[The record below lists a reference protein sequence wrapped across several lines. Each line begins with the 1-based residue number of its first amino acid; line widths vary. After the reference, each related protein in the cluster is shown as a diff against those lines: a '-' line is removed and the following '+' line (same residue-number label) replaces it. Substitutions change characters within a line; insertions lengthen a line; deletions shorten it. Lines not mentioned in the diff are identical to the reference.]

1 MTSSCSLVLKR
12 FSPAEEICLVS
23 DGALRGQCSRHQ
35 LGVFPGGVFQGL
47 RGKRAT
53 MGITQ
58 IA

>member
-35 LGVFPGGVFQGL
+35 FGVFPGDVFQGL
-47 RGKRAT
+47 RGNGPRLGLCK
-53 MGITQ
+53 
-58 IA
+58 

>member
-35 LGVFPGGVFQGL
+35 LGVFPGVFQGL
-47 RGKRAT
+47 RGNGPRLGLCK
-53 MGITQ
+53 
-58 IA
+58 